1 MRILQESLVD
11 DFKQTAEST
20 IAPTPGARKQRS
32 HISSHIGNRP
42 NWIYW
47 DICDFIGFCMREL
60 DFNVLSF
67 LLSEGEATYLP
78 RQARDRTKHETKN

>member
-42 NWIYW
+42 N
-47 DICDFIGFCMREL
+47 
-60 DFNVLSF
+60 
-67 LLSEGEATYLP
+67 
-78 RQARDRTKHETKN
+78 